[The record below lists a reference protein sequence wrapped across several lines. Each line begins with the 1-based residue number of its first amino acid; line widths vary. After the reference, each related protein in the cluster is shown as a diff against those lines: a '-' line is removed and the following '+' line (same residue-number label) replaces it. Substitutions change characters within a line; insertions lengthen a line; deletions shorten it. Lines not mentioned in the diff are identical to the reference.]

1 MGLASK
7 KVVITG
13 CNGQLG
19 RELVKQLKNY
29 NYYDI
34 VAADKGT
41 LNISDFDEVNEF
53 INSNK
58 PDIVINCAAYTAV
71 DLCEVEIDKAYMVN
85 SLGPKNLAIACEK
98 IGSKLVQVS
107 TDYVFNGQNKIP
119 YKEDDRTCPN
129 SIYGKSKLLG
139 ENFVKE
145 FCSRYFI
152 VRTAWLYGD
161 GNNFVKT
168 MIELSKNKAEINV
181 VSDQVGTPTSTVDL
195 GKCIIDLVQTELYGT
210 YHGTCE
216 GKCSWYDFAI
226 KIFELMNIKIK
237 VNPITTSEFKR
248 LAPRPEYSVLDN
260 FMLNIVDKNTF
271 RHWEDSLIEY
281 VEIIKGDK

>member
-1 MGLASK
+1 MGLTSK

-34 VAADKGT
+34 VVADKGT

>member
-1 MGLASK
+1 MGLTSK

-34 VAADKGT
+34 VVADKGT

-119 YKEDDRTCPN
+119 YKEDDITCPN